1 MKNLYGLTYS
11 QKNILNISNL
21 YPNSAINCIS
31 GTFKIVESGDVEA
44 LKRAVNLYVKD
55 NDGLRIRITK
65 DSGEFL
71 QYIEDYSEITFE
83 EIEFDNE
90 RELYI
95 WEEIESKTAI
105 PILDNALFY
114 FKITYLK
121 NN

>member
-114 FKITYLK
+114 FKIT
-121 NN
+121 